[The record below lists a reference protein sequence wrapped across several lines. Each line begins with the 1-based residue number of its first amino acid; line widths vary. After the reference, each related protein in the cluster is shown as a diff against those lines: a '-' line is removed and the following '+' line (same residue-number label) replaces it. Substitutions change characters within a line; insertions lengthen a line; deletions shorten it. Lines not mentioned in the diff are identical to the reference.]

1 MFTTAKPPYPVNT
14 ITTTTKI
21 IIISFQSNEEVQK
34 MSLTFKLKMVFSVLC
49 FFFKPA
55 GWHLL
60 LYQYRSIHFDAHI
73 SKEHSPIKSCV
84 PCAPFILWAPAP
96 PKVSARPWFRVFLF
110 ISHKIINWLLLLK
123 IICLNYI
130 FTFVRRT
137 VQKLD
142 FFAVHTFYHIFQY
155 RHTNF
160 IFIFYYSRDLP
171 ANYQNKALCVSQNV
185 LTIMMACFHS
195 KSYGWLIIIAQ

>member
-1 MFTTAKPPYPVNT
+1 MKSREDIWMRCEQIHGYPSKVNKTA
-14 ITTTTKI
+14 
-21 IIISFQSNEEVQK
+21 FASN
-34 MSLTFKLKMVFSVLC
+34 M
-49 FFFKPA
+49 
-55 GWHLL
+55 
-60 LYQYRSIHFDAHI
+60 
-73 SKEHSPIKSCV
+73 
-84 PCAPFILWAPAP
+84 
-96 PKVSARPWFRVFLF
+96 FRVFLF

-155 RHTNF
+155 WHTYF

-195 KSYGWLIIIAQ
+195 KSYGWLILLIHNCSVNIIKLFSTLIQSRYDMLAGKKCLASFQQVVTWCIALDILVKWTNQLP